1 MCLQDLETDSD
12 SPTTAIVSEEGPSS
26 MVLTGFADGAV
37 KILDRRLDEDNAI
50 VRTYSEHSSWVQA
63 VKWRP
68 GASEKFLTAR

>member
-1 MCLQDLETDSD
+1 
-12 SPTTAIVSEEGPSS
+12 